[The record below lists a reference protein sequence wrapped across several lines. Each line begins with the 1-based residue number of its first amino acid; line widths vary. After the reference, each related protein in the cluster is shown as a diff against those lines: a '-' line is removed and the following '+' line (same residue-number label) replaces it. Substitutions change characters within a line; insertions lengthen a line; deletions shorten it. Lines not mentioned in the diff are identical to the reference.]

1 MPLTGRQSNAS
12 QSDDNPFTLD
22 YRMLGRPIMPN
33 LPFTLRQLDIF
44 SSLATT
50 RSFRRS
56 AEQLGISQASV
67 SNQIK
72 ALEEQL
78 GVMLFDRAPGRRPI
92 LRPDGMAFLE
102 DLRQFHRAAEVLA
115 GYRRKVAEPVVRARR
130 FRVLVGQGM
139 FDGYIRRKLDV
150 FYAEHPY
157 IELVFEA
164 QLPFGQIVRGVERGQ
179 FDFAL
184 INQRADQPH
193 NGLFSQLAVVHGGIY
208 GHRKFA
214 EGKTL
219 PLPIHELNRL
229 PFILPNASSKQEREV
244 MLNFEGAGIYP
255 RHVVGHTQYYD
266 VMAAMLERGLG
277 IASFSSAILPASM
290 RRDVVLL
297 YPMQDWRLLWYRKD
311 SRPDAQAAA
320 AEHFLVTSV
329 IDDPDYPALSRNWP
343 Q

>member
-1 MPLTGRQSNAS
+1 
-12 QSDDNPFTLD
+12 
-22 YRMLGRPIMPN
+22 MPN

-44 SSLATT
+44 ASLAAT

-78 GVMLFDRAPGRRPI
+78 GLVLFDRAPGRKPA
-92 LRPDGMAFLE
+92 LRPDGMAFLD
-102 DLRQFHRAAEVLA
+102 DLRQFHRAADVLA
-115 GYRRKVAEPVVRARR
+115 GYRRDVPEPVPQTRR

-139 FDGYIRRKLDV
+139 FDAYVRRKLDA
-150 FYAEHPY
+150 FYSDNPL
-157 IELVFEA
+157 IELEFEA
-164 QLPFGQIVRGVERGQ
+164 QLPFGQLVRAVERGQ

-184 INQRADQPH
+184 INQRADQPDH
-193 NGLFSQLAVVHGGIY
+193 GLFRELAVVRGGIY

-219 PLPIHELNRL
+219 PLTPEELNRM
-229 PFILPNASSKQEREV
+229 PFILPNATSKQEREV
-244 MLNFEGAGIYP
+244 MRNYERAGIYP
-255 RHVVGHTQYYD
+255 RHIVGHSQYYD
-266 VMAAMLERGLG
+266 VIAAMLERGLG

-290 RRDVVLL
+290 RQDVILL

-311 SRPDAQAAA
+311 HQPDAWAAVV
-320 AEHFLVTSV
+320 EHFLVTSV
-329 IDDPDYPALSRNWP
+329 IDDPDYPALSRRRP
-343 Q
+343 R